1 MADKEEIR
9 LRKYLG
15 IISILILIAT
25 YLILQSLVGK
35 QIGHLW
41 IWIIVIGYLASA
53 LASWYSKSGFW
64 RQRISDYFDCTTCGI
79 SCNYSFIYDWSE
91 INDKV
96 NELVSRF

>member
-64 RQRISDYFDCTTCGI
+64 RQASATILIVLPVGY
-79 SCNYSFIYDWSE
+79 
-91 INDKV
+91 
-96 NELVSRF
+96 LVIIALFMIGVR